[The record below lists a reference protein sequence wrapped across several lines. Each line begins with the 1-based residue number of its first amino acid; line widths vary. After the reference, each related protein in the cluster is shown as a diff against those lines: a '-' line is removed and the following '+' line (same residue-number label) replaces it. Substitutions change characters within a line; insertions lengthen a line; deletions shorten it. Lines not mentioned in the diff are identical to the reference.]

1 MDFGAS
7 DIVRGI
13 ELALTIYQYGFVEEN
28 AAGTPRAH
36 EIARI
41 RADAGLQITVTGTFR
56 RTFSTFDD
64 YSKDLTNLCVA
75 HNGAT

>member
-28 AAGTPRAH
+28 AAGLT
-36 EIARI
+36 AR
-41 RADAGLQITVTGTFR
+41 
-56 RTFSTFDD
+56 S
-64 YSKDLTNLCVA
+64 
-75 HNGAT
+75 H